1 MNLSLLR
8 STGMFGDV
16 GLCKCCSD
24 GSFMKGLT
32 SVETVFSVSPMVVD
46 KRSRRIDG
54 LAERELG
61 CKLVLSRS
69 KT

>member
-1 MNLSLLR
+1 
-8 STGMFGDV
+8 
-16 GLCKCCSD
+16 
-24 GSFMKGLT
+24 MKGLT
-32 SVETVFSVSPMVVD
+32 SVETVFFSVSPMVVD